1 MHEIILLIVG
11 LIVGI
16 LNSVAG
22 GGMLIGFPVLIATGL
37 TPIVA
42 NATTSLIVLPGQ
54 ATSVFGYRK
63 YLQTVPKR
71 YMLMLIPC
79 FIGGLIGASLLESTP
94 SDKFSE
100 LVPFLIF
107 MAVVL
112 FAFQPFLYRHL
123 HRHLHG
129 PAKHRKRI
137 QPLIIM
143 AIAILPISIYGGY
156 FGAGYGF
163 IMLALY
169 GFTKIHEIHK
179 IAGMKNLSV
188 IAVAVASLL
197 VLWNSGLID
206 WHDGLIMGVG
216 TAIGGYS
223 GALISQKISSHW
235 VRIVVI
241 VIGLC
246 AAIFL
251 GLRSY

>member
-11 LIVGI
+11 LLIGI
-16 LNSVAG
+16 MNSVAG
-22 GGMLIGFPVLIATGL
+22 GGMLLGFPILIATGL

-42 NATTSLIVLPGQ
+42 NATTSIIVLPGQ
-54 ATSVFGYRK
+54 ATSVYGYRK
-63 YLQTVPKR
+63 YLKNVPRR

-79 FIGGLIGASLLESTP
+79 FVGGFVGASLLESTP
-94 SDKFSE
+94 SEKFSE

-112 FAFQPFLYRHL
+112 FAFQPFLHRHL

-129 PAKHRKRI
+129 PAKHRQRI

-143 AIAILPISIYGGY
+143 AIAMLPISIYGGY

-163 IMLALY
+163 VMLALY
-169 GFTKIHEIHK
+169 GFTKIHEIHQ
-179 IAGMKNLSV
+179 INGMKNLSV
-188 IAVAVASLL
+188 IAVASASLL
-197 VLWNSGLID
+197 VLWNSGLIN

-223 GALISQKISSHW
+223 GSIIAQKISSHS
-235 VRIVVI
+235 VRMVVI
-241 VIGLC
+241 ITGLC

>member
-1 MHEIILLIVG
+1 MHEILLLTVG

-16 LNSVAG
+16 MNSVAG
-22 GGMLIGFPVLIATGL
+22 GGMLLGFPILIATGMA
-37 TPIVA
+37 PIVA

-54 ATSVFGYRK
+54 ITSVFGYRK
-63 YLQTVPKR
+63 YLANVPRR
-71 YMLMLIPC
+71 YMLMMIPC
-79 FIGGLIGASLLESTP
+79 FVGGLLGASLLESTS
-94 SDKFSE
+94 SDKFNE

-112 FAFQPFLYRHL
+112 FAFQPFLHRHL

-129 PAKHRKRI
+129 PAKHRQRI

-169 GFTKIHEIHK
+169 GFTKIHEIHQ
-179 IAGMKNLSV
+179 INGMKNLSV
-188 IAVAVASLL
+188 IAVASASLL
-197 VLWNSGLID
+197 VLYNSGLIN
-206 WHDGLIMGVG
+206 WHDGLVMGVG
-216 TAIGGYS
+216 TAAGGYLGS
-223 GALISQKISSHW
+223 IIAQKISSHS
-235 VRIVVI
+235 VRMVVI
-241 VIGLC
+241 ITGLC

-251 GLRSY
+251 GLKSF